1 MKNKDQID
9 KYMNTYR
16 YQNKYKTYILILS
29 CATAA
34 KTEFAIIQI

>member
-9 KYMNTYR
+9 KYMNTYK
-16 YQNKYKTYILILS
+16 NKYKTYILILS